1 MLGFF
6 SQVPFAITTKKL
18 GSNVPLNGFPGG
30 SVVKDSPALQ
40 EPQETWVPS
49 LASGRSP
56 GGGHGNPLPVFLP
69 GESHGQRSLM
79 GYLPWGHRVGHGGSD
94 SAGTPTLAF
103 RLASNVT
110 GNASVSM
117 VNRMK
122 SISNEGVRQT
132 HRLRKRKGRT
142 WPQFSP

>member
-56 GGGHGNPLPVFLP
+56 GGGQLSHNYRACALELGAEATEPTHPRTANHGNRGLCTMARGNPVQP
-69 GESHGQRSLM
+69 GRPSRGKDKL
-79 GYLPWGHRVGHGGSD
+79 
-94 SAGTPTLAF
+94 
-103 RLASNVT
+103 
-110 GNASVSM
+110 
-117 VNRMK
+117 
-122 SISNEGVRQT
+122 
-132 HRLRKRKGRT
+132 KRIT
-142 WPQFSP
+142 YECFDCTNLDHLT